1 MAVAQTNGGFRTL
14 LKKRNFVRLWLAQL
28 ISMTVFNATN
38 YALIVLIGK
47 ITSSSIMIGLV
58 IICFSLPA
66 ILIGAPAG
74 VFVDRMNKRRVM
86 WLSNCVRAIIM
97 FFFVFIL
104 FANRNSVLIP
114 IYLLTFLLS
123 AVGQFFSPA
132 EGSAIPMLVSEQEL
146 TPALSLFNITFMLS
160 QALGYI
166 LLAPIAL
173 SVLPTF
179 TLIGINIDPF
189 VQLNALIAVLYLV
202 CAFLILS
209 IPKSSLTQTQLQHK
223 GTPDIATQTL
233 SVFRTVWDE
242 TMQGWRFIHKRKML
256 LLAVIQLSFAGV
268 LILVI
273 GQLSLTIVTQM
284 LGMPANMMAFVFAPA
299 GIGLVLGS
307 VLMPRVLQRIGQSRT
322 VLIGTTVMA
331 LAMTLAPL
339 ATLLAH
345 QLMPHT
351 WNQTPILLIVVGVL
365 MFFAGI
371 SLDCVNIPA
380 QASMQERSPDWIKG
394 RVLSLQLVLY
404 NACAIPIILFTGAVT
419 DLFRVDRVLYLIAIC
434 VFAFGI
440 WGLSYERR
448 HINDRSSEDH
458 QADKKPLK
466 QALSSHNV

>member
-74 VFVDRMNKRRVM
+74 VFVDRMDKRRVL

-97 FFFVFIL
+97 FFFALIL

-179 TLIGINIDPF
+179 ELIGITIDPF
-189 VQLNALIAVLYLV
+189 VQLNALIAALYLV

-209 IPKSSLTQTQLQHK
+209 IPKDALAQPQLQHK

-233 SVFRTVWDE
+233 SISV
-242 TMQGWRFIHKRKML
+242 
-256 LLAVIQLSFAGV
+256 
-268 LILVI
+268 
-273 GQLSLTIVTQM
+273 SLT
-284 LGMPANMMAFVFAPA
+284 
-299 GIGLVLGS
+299 
-307 VLMPRVLQRIGQSRT
+307 
-322 VLIGTTVMA
+322 A
-331 LAMTLAPL
+331 LKFL
-339 ATLLAH
+339 
-345 QLMPHT
+345 
-351 WNQTPILLIVVGVL
+351 
-365 MFFAGI
+365 
-371 SLDCVNIPA
+371 
-380 QASMQERSPDWIKG
+380 
-394 RVLSLQLVLY
+394 
-404 NACAIPIILFTGAVT
+404 
-419 DLFRVDRVLYLIAIC
+419 
-434 VFAFGI
+434 
-440 WGLSYERR
+440 
-448 HINDRSSEDH
+448 
-458 QADKKPLK
+458 
-466 QALSSHNV
+466 